1 VTPRPA
7 KFRMSS
13 TGQEDY
19 IEHKL
24 EISIN
29 RIENIY
35 IIFFNLFTHKK
46 YNADKSHQERRQEKN
61 MVDWL

>member
-1 VTPRPA
+1 
-7 KFRMSS
+7 MSS

-19 IEHKL
+19 IEHKGQL

-29 RIENIY
+29 RIENRY
-35 IIFFNLFTHKK
+35 IIFLNLFTHKK